1 MFFLYFIFLH
11 RLLMENKESQE
22 TEFQSIMRQVPRKG
36 GSNEGDTCQCHEKIS
51 AKCIPTYVK
60 VK

>member
-1 MFFLYFIFLH
+1 
-11 RLLMENKESQE
+11 MENKESQE

-36 GSNEGDTCQCHEKIS
+36 GSNEGDACQCHEKIS